1 MAHLSPEQTATLK
14 AYILADAVLGPKT
27 SGPGTDYGAIADALN
42 LDASPV
48 FVVWRTSVTR
58 EEIQSDDA
66 FNFTQVDNL
75 TTGSKYRIWDWM
87 FDNASKS
94 INPSKPNI
102 RAGIAAT
109 WTGNAQLIAMQ
120 DVVLTRCKRNA
131 RRVERVFATG
141 TGTTQTPGFLV
152 FEGTVDL
159 GHIAAMFNA

>member
-1 MAHLSPEQTATLK
+1 MAHLTPEQTATLK
-14 AYILADAVLGPKT
+14 AYILADPVLGPKT

-42 LDASPV
+42 LDASPT

-66 FNFTQVDNL
+66 FDFTQVDNL
-75 TTGSKYRIWDWM
+75 TNGSKFRIWDWM

-109 WTGNAQLIAMQ
+109 WTGTAALNAVQA
-120 DVVLTRCKRNA
+120 VVLARCKRKA

-141 TGTTQTPGFLV
+141 TGSTAVPGFLV
-152 FEGTVDL
+152 FEGSLDL
-159 GHIAAMFNA
+159 SHIAAMFNA